1 MREGSFRKRLDRL
14 SEVWRGPADRRQRL
28 VESSPLLLVAIFLQD
43 QEVMTDLLE
52 EELARVNWSVYVGS
66 LYVEET
72 PAPPPA
78 PPAPLG
84 LLLRRFDALGSEDV
98 KPVMTGT
105 AIPAPIR

>member
-1 MREGSFRKRLDRL
+1 
-14 SEVWRGPADRRQRL
+14 
-28 VESSPLLLVAIFLQD
+28 
-43 QEVMTDLLE
+43 MTDLPE

-78 PPAPLG
+78 SPALLG
-84 LLLRRFDALGSEDV
+84 LLLRRLDALGSEDV

-105 AIPAPIR
+105 VIPAPIRSVTTAAADYQHHQ